1 MKLLTFAAEGT
12 ERAGLLIG
20 TDRVLDIAAAD
31 TTLPHAMLALIRAG
45 AEALETLRRLE
56 AAPPDAALRPLGAVR
71 LLAPI
76 PRPARNVFCV
86 GRNYLDHVAEGDRVA
101 KTETT
106 LPEWPQFFTKPP
118 QAVVGPDD
126 TIPAHGRLTRRLDYE
141 VELAIVIG
149 TGGADIPEERAL
161 DHVLGATIANDITAR
176 DVQRRHGQW
185 FKGKGLDRSCPLGP
199 WIVTRDALD
208 PTDVALSMTVNGEP
222 RQASRTSRMIFSV
235 PRIIALLSE
244 GMALEPGD
252 IILTGTP
259 EGVGYAMDPP
269 SYLQPGDRLEA
280 AVEGI
285 GKLRNTVVE
294 GCGSRPRDLLVHS

>member
-1 MKLLTFAAEGT
+1 MKLLTFTAEGA
-12 ERAGLLIG
+12 ERIGLLIG
-20 TDRVLDIAAAD
+20 EDSVLDIRATAPD
-31 TTLPHAMLALIRAG
+31 LPRDMIALIGAGDPALARLRA
-45 AEALETLRRLE
+45 LE
-56 AAPPDAALRPLGAVR
+56 AAPPPAALRPLASVR
-71 LLAPI
+71 LCAPI

-118 QAVVGPDD
+118 QSVIGPDA
-126 TIPAHGRLTRRLDYE
+126 TIPAHARLTQRLDYE

-149 TGGADIPEERAL
+149 TGGVDIPEAEAL
-161 DHVLGATIANDITAR
+161 GHVFGATIANDITAR

-208 PTDVALSMTVNGEP
+208 PTDVALSITVNGEA
-222 RQASRTSRMIFSV
+222 RQASRTSRMIFTI

-244 GMALEPGD
+244 GMRLEPGD

-269 SYLQPGDRLEA
+269 RYLRPGDRLDA
-280 AVEGI
+280 TIEGI
-285 GKLRNTVVE
+285 GWLRNTVVE
-294 GCGSRPRDLLVHS
+294 G